1 MAKRQSMM
9 VRYLLVGWVGMVG
22 CSANVVTDPMKGTT
36 GNPSSTNSSMVMDS
50 GQATQIIP
58 ENKIHID
65 FDATIPTHQ
74 DAYTGPT
81 EDANCGLVP
90 FVLDRTPSPVLLLQD
105 RSTSMKN
112 WVGGGV
118 LVSRWDSVR
127 AAVKNVLQRTEANVA
142 WGLHFF
148 PNQTR
153 CLVSPVPEVLPEL
166 VNAKSIAAKLD
177 AIKGDVTGLTDGTPT
192 AKILDAATNY
202 FKTVTKAKDKYV
214 VLATDGQPTCLK
226 DNPDNDDFE
235 NAEAAAKRTV
245 AAGIKLAVV
254 GIAFRY
260 EPGEAIP
267 ERMAFLNR
275 LAEMGGMARNDPID
289 SPEIKYYPANNT
301 EQLTAAFQAIAEKV
315 ITCTFNLPKAPPS
328 KDDVAVKLD
337 GVKLPRSSSEGWE
350 YDTSTTLSVHG
361 SYCDKIKKNEGSID
375 IKIIMGCPGQ
385 IIL

>member
-1 MAKRQSMM
+1 MIQLHFFNI
-9 VRYLLVGWVGMVG
+9 RYLLGGLLAITA
-22 CSANVVTDPMKGTT
+22 CSANVVTDPNKGTIHNSPIT
-36 GNPSSTNSSMVMDS
+36 STTTDDS
-50 GQATQIIP
+50 GQVGPTQP
-58 ENKIHID
+58 GHTIHID
-65 FDATIPTHQ
+65 FDASLSTLQ

-127 AAVKNVLQRTEANVA
+127 TAVKNVLQQTEAHVA

-153 CLVSPVPEVLPEL
+153 CLVSVDPDVIPGL
-166 VNAKSIAAKLD
+166 VNAKSITAKLD
-177 AIKGDVTGLTDGTPT
+177 AIKGDTTGLTDGTPT
-192 AKILDAATNY
+192 AKVLDAATNY
-202 FKTVTKAKDKYV
+202 FKTLTKAKDKYV

-226 DNPDNDDFE
+226 DNPDNDDFQ

-254 GIAFRY
+254 GISFNY
-260 EPGEAIP
+260 EAGEEIP

-275 LAEMGGMARNDPID
+275 LAEMGGMARNDPINT
-289 SPEIKYYPANNT
+289 PEIKYYPANNT
-301 EQLTAAFQAIAEKV
+301 EQLTAAFKAIAEKV
-315 ITCTFNLPKAPPS
+315 ITCTFNLPKVPPS

-337 GVKLPRSSSEGWE
+337 GVKLPRSSTEGWE
-350 YDTSTTLSVHG
+350 YETSTTLSVYG